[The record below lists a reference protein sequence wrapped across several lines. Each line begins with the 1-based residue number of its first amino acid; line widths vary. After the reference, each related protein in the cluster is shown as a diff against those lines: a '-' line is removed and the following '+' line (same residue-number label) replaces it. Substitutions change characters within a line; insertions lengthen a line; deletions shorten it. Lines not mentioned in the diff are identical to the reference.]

1 MAPVKPGSYTFRK
14 DSLAKLRQRF
24 GLSQAQMAA
33 KLGIPKN
40 TLSRWE
46 TGATTPDAH
55 SLAAIYSV
63 AKEEG
68 IMPTFFAPVKRKT
81 IIRDTALV
89 YWDTNSVTPSWN
101 VGEWDTF
108 IVTEVNKRVPK
119 PKNSQFKVFSS
130 SSMFSYTPAISQLQD
145 LDWDI
150 WEGDADIAHHALSES
165 GQNPDTS
172 VVFLI
177 TQNMAYVDLIKR
189 LSDDGVLV
197 YVMAPSSVSDVIIEA
212 VGQRRWINLDGLPGL
227 PVVIKVKSSGL
238 LGEIVGH

>member
-14 DSLAKLRQRF
+14 DSLAKLRQRLR
-24 GLSQAQMAA
+24 LSQAQMAS
-33 KLGIPKN
+33 KLGVPKN
-40 TLSRWE
+40 TVSRWE

-68 IMPTFFAPVKRKT
+68 IMPTFFAPVKRKA

-89 YWDTNSVTPSWN
+89 YWDIDSVNPVWN
-101 VGEWDTF
+101 VDEWDTF
-108 IVTEVNKRVPK
+108 IVNEVNKRVPK
-119 PKNSQFKVFSS
+119 PKNSQFKVFSRT
-130 SSMFSYTPAISQLQD
+130 SMFSMFPYTPALSQLQD

-150 WEGDADIAHHALSES
+150 WEGAADIAHHALSES
-165 GQNPDTS
+165 GQNPGAS

-177 TQNMAYVDLIKR
+177 TQNTAYVDLIENLKN
-189 LSDDGVLV
+189 DGVLV

-212 VGQRRWINLDGLPGL
+212 VGQKRWINLDGLPGL
-227 PVVIKVKSSGL
+227 PVVIKANPDPFL
-238 LGEIVGH
+238 L